1 MKCRMRSLLILLIS
15 GLVTPA
21 LAGWELSFEKEI
33 AGLPG
38 GARFIEREARQGDR
52 TVRVH
57 GVFFSEKQARFA
69 VIDNAA
75 GRPLGEAMAAAHAIA
90 GVNGGYFHPDNTPL
104 GLAIAAGQKIHPFE
118 RAKLLSG
125 IFVVTKGRPRIVR
138 AAKFTASS
146 ADTDALQ
153 AGPFLVEDGDPIT
166 GLNAVRPARRT
177 VVATD
182 GSGRWALLSTSSATL
197 EEAAAVLSARAV
209 WPDFPIRTALN
220 LDGGSSTG
228 LWAAVADGPFY
239 RREFGV
245 VRNFLA
251 IVPR

>member
-1 MKCRMRSLLILLIS
+1 MRRLVILLLS
-15 GLVTPA
+15 GFMAPA
-21 LAGWELSFEKEI
+21 LAGWEPEFRTEV
-33 AGLPG
+33 AALPG
-38 GARFIEREARQGDR
+38 GARLVEREVRQDGR
-52 TVRVH
+52 AVRVP
-57 GVFFSEKQARFA
+57 GVFFSDRQARFA

-75 GRPLGEAMAAAHAIA
+75 GRSLGEAMAAAGAIA

-104 GLAIAAGQKIHPFE
+104 GLEIAGGKKIHPFE

-138 AAKFTASS
+138 AAKFTASA

-153 AGPFLVEDGDPIT
+153 AGPFLVENGAPVG

-177 VVATD
+177 IVATD
-182 GSGRWALLSTSSATL
+182 GAGRWALLSMTSVTL
-197 EEAAAVLSARAV
+197 ADAAAVLSAKAV
-209 WPDFPIRTALN
+209 WPDFPIKTALN

-228 LWAAVADGPFY
+228 LWVAAGERPFY
-239 RREFGV
+239 LREFGV